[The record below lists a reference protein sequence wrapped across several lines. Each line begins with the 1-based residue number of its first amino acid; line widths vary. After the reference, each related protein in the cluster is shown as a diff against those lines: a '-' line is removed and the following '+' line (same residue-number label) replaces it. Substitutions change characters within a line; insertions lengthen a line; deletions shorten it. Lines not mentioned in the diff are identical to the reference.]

1 MTDYSRFDSHS
12 SAPAGLMSLAVHGC
26 VVMLLF
32 TVLSN
37 RVVQVTVKKAGRVF
51 MPVIAAYL
59 PETTLQGG
67 GGGGGD
73 QSLLQASRGRAPKF
87 AARPFVPPAVVV
99 NNANPKLLI
108 EPSLLGPPDVH
119 TLNNTM

>member
-37 RVVQVTVKKAGRVF
+37 PVVQVTVKKAGRVF

-59 PETTLQGG
+59 PEKTMQGG
-67 GGGGGD
+67 GGGGD
-73 QSLLQASRGRAPKF
+73 RSLTEASKGRAPKF

-108 EPSLLGPPDVH
+108 E
-119 TLNNTM
+119 